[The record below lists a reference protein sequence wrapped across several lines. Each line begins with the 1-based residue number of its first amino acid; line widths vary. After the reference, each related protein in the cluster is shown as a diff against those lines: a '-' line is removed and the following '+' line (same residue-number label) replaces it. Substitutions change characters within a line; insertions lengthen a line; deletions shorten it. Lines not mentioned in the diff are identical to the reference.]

1 MGYIP
6 NSTIAWGRDFGMF
19 PMFVKICAC
28 FHAMM
33 CFFLT
38 LHIFKKFRLL
48 EFTGFREEIF
58 IYSNIKTL
66 CIVFHCNHFKMNV
79 VTVEIVEQTVH
90 TVAKHTERLHVGDL
104 RAHMEVQAT
113 QVDIGQ

>member
-1 MGYIP
+1 MGNIP

-38 LHIFKKFRLL
+38 LHIFKKFILL
-48 EFTGFREEIF
+48 EFTGFLEEML
-58 IYSNIKTL
+58 IYSNIKTI
-66 CIVFHCNHFKMNV
+66 CIVFRYKHFK
-79 VTVEIVEQTVH
+79 TRQ
-90 TVAKHTERLHVGDL
+90 LHF
-104 RAHMEVQAT
+104 T
-113 QVDIGQ
+113 TTI